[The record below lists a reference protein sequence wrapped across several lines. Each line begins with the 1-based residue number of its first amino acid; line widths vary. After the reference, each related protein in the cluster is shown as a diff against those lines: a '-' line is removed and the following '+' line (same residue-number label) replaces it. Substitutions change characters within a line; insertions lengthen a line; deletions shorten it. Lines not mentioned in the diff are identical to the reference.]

1 MRRLARLAGRPLTLG
16 GGGALII
23 WAVGLTLTS
32 ALLVGLALAVA
43 VVLLE
48 RVEPDAD
55 AWRVHEHEPRR
66 HGARGE
72 VQDLAW
78 AMVARDGRVGER
90 AHRVLRA
97 TAAVR
102 LARHGVRLDEPDD
115 DAALREL
122 VGGRAHRTLTTTGLP
137 LPRLADVRH
146 AVGVLEGLGT
156 PPARPVAEPLP
167 EPPAPRPHPDHTP
180 APTTSGRTVR

>member
-1 MRRLARLAGRPLTLG
+1 MRRVARLAARPLIA
-16 GGGALII
+16 GGAAALIL
-23 WAVGLTLTS
+23 WAVGLTAAS
-32 ALLVGLALAVA
+32 ALLIGLALAVG
-43 VVLLE
+43 VLVLE

-66 HGARGE
+66 HGSRGE

-102 LARHGVRLDEPDD
+102 LARHGIRLDEPADD
-115 DAALREL
+115 TALRGL
-122 VGGRAHRTLTTTGLP
+122 LGDRAHRTLTTTSLP

-146 AVGVLEGLGT
+146 TVGVLEGLGG
-156 PPARPVAEPLP
+156 PRAQPVADASPD
-167 EPPAPRPHPDHTP
+167 PRAQQQHLDRTP
-180 APTTSGRTVR
+180 APGTPGRTVR